1 MSNELVFNNY
11 LMLLKGTVEVYIHG
25 TLESSNEDVKETL
38 KTSLDDILNSQKDT
52 FNIMV
57 ENNWYE
63 VNNVKTNVIDQTYKK
78 LTNQWFVFFF
88 YMI

>member
-1 MSNELVFNNY
+1 MNNELIFNNY
-11 LMLLKGTVEVYIHG
+11 LMLLKGVVEVYIHG

-78 LTNQWFVFFF
+78 LTNQ
-88 YMI
+88 

>member
-1 MSNELVFNNY
+1 
-11 LMLLKGTVEVYIHG
+11 
-25 TLESSNEDVKETL
+25 
-38 KTSLDDILNSQKDT
+38 
-52 FNIMV
+52 MV

>member
-78 LTNQWFVFFF
+78 LTNQ
-88 YMI
+88 

>member
-63 VNNVKTNVIDQTYKK
+63 VNNVETNVIDQTYKK
-78 LTNQWFVFFF
+78 LTNQ
-88 YMI
+88 

>member
-63 VNNVKTNVIDQTYKK
+63 VNNVKTNVINKKNKK
-78 LTNQWFVFFF
+78 LTNQ
-88 YMI
+88 